1 MDYTRWGF
9 RSAPFEQRSL
19 PPSPLGAQLLVGR
32 DRELHQLEDRLRG
45 THKAAVVEGLNGIG
59 KTSVVNVAAYELY
72 RKHLSGDGTPL
83 YIPCRKTFQ
92 LQTDSTAQEFVSE
105 VLLEVAQTL
114 VERQSDLTKSSERPI
129 TPQLDRWLNNPEL
142 KTYQGG
148 LQALVAGINFGSQG
162 SQNAGLGFEKSG
174 LPKLVV
180 DALAKLFPDEND
192 GGVVCCID
200 NLELLQTYEEAK
212 RRIEELRDELL
223 SIRGLRWVLC
233 GALGITYAFATS
245 TRLDG
250 YLHRPIVIAEIDPSK
265 SSDILESRRS
275 AYSSSAHTP
284 AYLPIT
290 IDGFKTLYTVLH
302 GNLRS
307 VLSYIDNY
315 CQHISDTSEPKD
327 DTEKNARFEEWLEE
341 EATRARDSTESVL
354 TKKTTLIFRA
364 ACEMGE
370 FAPSDFSKFG
380 LDTPQALRNYL
391 KSLEGVD
398 VIVSIRDETD
408 KRRKRIQV
416 TAKGWF
422 LLHNLGAANNDKNL
436 PNEAENTSDSS
447 SEISTNAS

>member
-9 RSAPFEQRSL
+9 TSAPFEQRSL
-19 PPSPLGAQLLVGR
+19 PPSQLGAQLLVGR
-32 DRELHQLEDRLRG
+32 GRELHQLEDRLRG
-45 THKAAVVEGLNGIG
+45 SHKAAVVEGLNGIG

-72 RKHLSGDGTPL
+72 RRHLSGDGTPL
-83 YIPCRKTFQ
+83 YLPCRKTFQ
-92 LQTDSTAQEFVSE
+92 LRMDSTAQEFVSE

-114 VERQSDLTKSSERPI
+114 VERQSDLTKSSERPM
-129 TPQLDRWLNNPEL
+129 TPQIARWLNNPEL

-148 LQALVAGINFGSQG
+148 LQALVAGVTFGSQA
-162 SQNAGLGFEKSG
+162 SQNAGVGFEKSG

-212 RRIEELRDELL
+212 RRIEELRDELF

-250 YLHRPIVIAEIDPSK
+250 YLHRPIVVAEIDPSK

-275 AYSSSAHTP
+275 AYSRGADTIL
-284 AYLPIT
+284 YLPIT
-290 IDGFKTLYTVLH
+290 IEGFNTLYTVLH

-327 DTEKNARFEEWLEE
+327 DAEKNTRFEEWLMDES
-341 EATRARDSTESVL
+341 TRARESTESVL

-370 FAPSDFSKFG
+370 FAPSDFGRFG

-391 KSLEGVD
+391 KSLESVD

-422 LLHNLGAANNDKNL
+422 LLHSLGTASNDKNL
-436 PNEAENTSDSS
+436 PDDPEDA
-447 SEISTNAS
+447 SEVPTDVS